1 MSLLMD
7 ALKRA
12 EEAKRQGAQQQG
24 TSGDSGLSLEA
35 RPGDQSP
42 LPDLSSHIDA
52 VDADLE
58 AEASQRQTPQR
69 SAPTADMATPPPA
82 VVSRERES
90 ARQAFAPK
98 TNVPVEPGKSRVFLL
113 IGIGSLAGL
122 AVTGYFWY
130 QYMAVTESAS
140 RLVPSGRLAMA
151 PAPARP
157 IAVAPPAAAP
167 AAPPTSPVAEVTS
180 TAAAQAPL
188 AVPAAEAPVVSRR
201 AAVPV
206 ASRGVPSVRAA
217 ETRRS
222 PPSSGGART
231 AAQQIAVTFGTSQ
244 LDAALSM
251 GYSALNRGD
260 LDAATIA
267 YQEALRV
274 EPRQLDALLGLSA
287 IAAHKGEVD
296 RAAQG
301 YFRVLE
307 IDPRNPSAH
316 VGLIGLG
323 ASGDVNQ
330 RESHLR
336 SLLSQQ
342 AVGGY
347 EAGMLQF
354 GLGNLYAS
362 QRRWSD
368 AQQAFFSAHASDA
381 GNPDYLYNLAVSL
394 DHLQQRALALRH
406 YQAALNAAE
415 SRPGT
420 FDRRDLDARIAE
432 LSR

>member
-1 MSLLMD
+1 
-7 ALKRA
+7 
-12 EEAKRQGAQQQG
+12 
-24 TSGDSGLSLEA
+24 
-35 RPGDQSP
+35 
-42 LPDLSSHIDA
+42 
-52 VDADLE
+52 
-58 AEASQRQTPQR
+58 
-69 SAPTADMATPPPA
+69 
-82 VVSRERES
+82 
-90 ARQAFAPK
+90 
-98 TNVPVEPGKSRVFLL
+98 
-113 IGIGSLAGL
+113 
-122 AVTGYFWY
+122 
-130 QYMAVTESAS
+130 
-140 RLVPSGRLAMA
+140 MA

-157 IAVAPPAAAP
+157 IAVAPPATIQAVQPPAAETASSPSVQAQATEAIQAAP
-167 AAPPTSPVAEVTS
+167 AVRRPAPA
-180 TAAAQAPL
+180 
-188 AVPAAEAPVVSRR
+188 
-201 AAVPV
+201 PV
-206 ASRGVPSVRAA
+206 ASAELRAVKA
-217 ETRRS
+217 ANVEARR
-222 PPSSGGART
+222 PRPSSGGAST
-231 AAQQIAVTFGTSQ
+231 GAQQIAVTFGTSQ

-267 YQEALRV
+267 YQEALRI

-296 RAAQG
+296 RAAAG

-316 VGLIGLG
+316 VGLLGLG
-323 ASGDVNQ
+323 ATGDVNP
-330 RESHLR
+330 RESRLR

-342 AVGGY
+342 PVGGY

-381 GNPDYLYNLAVSL
+381 GNPDYLYNLAISL
-394 DHLQQRALALRH
+394 DHLQQHSLALRH
-406 YQAALNAAE
+406 YQAARSAAE